1 MTHEYPPNRTFDS
14 VSISRVAALRDG
26 DLTPRQRTFLV
37 TVMVHSGCFLER
49 QYCEFTGT
57 VRGQNSREFVARLVA
72 RGFVRALEPGP
83 VRRGRLY
90 HVHHKPL
97 YEAIGQA
104 DNRNR
109 RLHTIGRM
117 VERVMIL
124 DAVLGDRR
132 CWWLSPE
139 CDKRAFFDLTQ
150 QTGLRPEDY
159 PSIAFGAGRAEVIR
173 CFPDKLPI
181 GIQKDDTSQFVF
193 LDLVNR
199 RLPVDFRQ
207 FLIRH
212 AELFRFL
219 HQWTV
224 RLLLPR
230 RFRKA
235 VALYKAALRE
245 ELWTPLNP
253 SVSKSLETYFRERQ
267 EQGGHLG
274 GPSDRYIAQEFRKQG
289 MPKIHALYRAWRRS
303 GDKVLWQS
311 CSTCLRDGR
320 AYGRSGFEVQLLNR
334 QYLQLTG
341 TMDRDVWA
349 KRGAKRKSR
358 QVGPPVSTPS
368 LGPPSP
374 LVAP

>member
-1 MTHEYPPNRTFDS
+1 
-14 VSISRVAALRDG
+14 VSPALRESG
-26 DLTPRQRTFLV
+26 LTLRQRQFLV

-49 QYCEFTGT
+49 QYCAFTGT
-57 VRGQNSREFVARLVA
+57 VRGQNSREFVFRLVG
-72 RGFVRALEPGP
+72 RGFARAIEPGP

-97 YEAIGQA
+97 YEAIGLA

-109 RLHTIGRM
+109 RFRIVGRM

-139 CDKRAFFDLTQ
+139 GDKRAFFDLTR

-159 PSIAFGAGRAEVIR
+159 PHLAFGEGRARTIR
-173 CFPDKLPI
+173 CFPDKVPI
-181 GIQKDDTSQFVF
+181 GLQKDDTSRFVF
-193 LDLVNR
+193 LYLVNR

-219 HQWTV
+219 HHWTV

-235 VALYKAALRE
+235 AALYKAALRE

-253 SVSKSLETYFRERQ
+253 SVSKALETYFRERQ

-274 GPSDRYIAQEFRKQG
+274 DPADRYIAQEFRKQG

-303 GDKVLWQS
+303 GDQVLWQS
-311 CSTCLRDGR
+311 CSTCLRDGFS
-320 AYGRSGFEVQLLNR
+320 YGRSAVEIQPLDR

-341 TMDRDVWA
+341 AMDRDVWA
-349 KRGAKRKSR
+349 KRGAKRNPR
-358 QVGPPVSTPS
+358 QVSPPVSTPS
-368 LGPPSP
+368 PDVASP